1 VEDRVLERAQAGEA
15 QDGGEELG
23 GRVRGEEPADLAA
36 EIPADLRQGRDQHP
50 GTGQAGREGR
60 QPGRRAVA
68 HQGVD
73 DRLGQPGH
81 GDRRE
86 RLGQHDQDVEKCQA
100 VAVRMAVPAATRAA
114 AIMCLRQRA

>member
-15 QDGGEELG
+15 HDGGEELG

-36 EIPADLRQGRDQHP
+36 EIPADLWQGRDQHP
-50 GTGQAGREGR
+50 GAG
-60 QPGRRAVA
+60 
-68 HQGVD
+68 QGVD

-114 AIMCLRQRA
+114 AIMCPRQRA